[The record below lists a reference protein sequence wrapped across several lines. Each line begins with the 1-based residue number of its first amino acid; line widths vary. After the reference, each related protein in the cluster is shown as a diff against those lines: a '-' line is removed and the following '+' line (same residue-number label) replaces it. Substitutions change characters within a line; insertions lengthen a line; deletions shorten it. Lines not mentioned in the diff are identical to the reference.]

1 MLVAV
6 SFPHYFLQVPEH
18 LKEQLQTREWVVAR
32 ITSILERV
40 VDPNVRIVPTV
51 VRFVF
56 CLSPFIRI
64 QRVIP
69 MASET
74 ASTGITCCKS
84 RIGRRLRPRSGRSVI
99 HES

>member
-18 LKEQLQTREWVVAR
+18 LKEQLQTREWAVAR

-51 VRFVF
+51 
-56 CLSPFIRI
+56 
-64 QRVIP
+64 
-69 MASET
+69 
-74 ASTGITCCKS
+74 G
-84 RIGRRLRPRSGRSVI
+84 
-99 HES
+99 